1 MPTLGKRGLLLS
13 AVGGIGS
20 SWNSKHRP
28 GDGSDVVSVLGGVV
42 KATSSTF
49 WSSINGTT
57 INIYYGPG
65 PVPVQKQGGDGD
77 K

>member
-20 SWNSKHRP
+20 SWNWKHRP

-42 KATSSTF
+42 KATPSTF
-49 WSSINGTT
+49 WSSIN
-57 INIYYGPG
+57 
-65 PVPVQKQGGDGD
+65 
-77 K
+77 